1 MYNAPKFWHDVNKR
15 VRYYNW
21 WEVLDVLKEEGIEV
35 KKEVIKL
42 SDYYCPLE
50 LKYKDVFK
58 NTPYEYNS
66 YNVLIRMNWN
76 NAGTWHAH
84 IPDQRAVVTVHF
96 LPYETD
102 ADFIK
107 AQLARPRKTPYGV
120 FDYDLSY
127 DTCNNI
133 EAVRWAIRRMKQLIM
148 ERTDTV
154 RADSFI
160 NAAAKIIENNKKI
173 TAMRKENETLR
184 SAYVNKLA
192 KRMQLKREA
201 ESLS

>member
-1 MYNAPKFWHDVNKR
+1 MYDEPKTWRNVNNR
-15 VRYYNW
+15 PHAYNW
-21 WEVLDVLKEEGIEV
+21 CEVIDVLKEEGIEV
-35 KKEVIKL
+35 KKEDIKL
-42 SDYYCPLE
+42 GDYYCLLE
-50 LKYKDVFK
+50 LKYKDIFK
-58 NTPYEYNS
+58 DTPYEYNS
-66 YNVLIRMNWN
+66 YNTLIRLNWYSS
-76 NAGTWHAH
+76 GMWHAH
-84 IPDQRAVVTVHF
+84 IPDQRAEVTVYF
-96 LPYETD
+96 RPYDDDE
-102 ADFIK
+102 DFVK

-127 DTCNNI
+127 DTCRNI
-133 EAVRWAIRRMKQLIM
+133 EAVRWAIRRMKQLIK

-154 RADSFI
+154 RAETFLDAS
-160 NAAAKIIENNKKI
+160 AKIIENNRKI